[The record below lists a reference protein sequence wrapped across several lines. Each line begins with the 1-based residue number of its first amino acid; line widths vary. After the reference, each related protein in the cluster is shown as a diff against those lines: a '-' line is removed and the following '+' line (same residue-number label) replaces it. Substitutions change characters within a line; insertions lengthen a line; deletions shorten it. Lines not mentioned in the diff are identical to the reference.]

1 MKKLIRVKELEQCS
15 CFNIRKIAREL
26 TNSYNNSLKLY
37 GINSTQIPILALLNI
52 FNQLETS
59 KMAKL
64 LNLEP
69 STLRRNLSILVK
81 KKLIKVVKR
90 DINGNL
96 LKLTT
101 NGYNK
106 LKETLP
112 IWKKSNQLGKR
123 VVKDYLP
130 VLKEISE

>member
-1 MKKLIRVKELEQCS
+1 MKKLIRVRELEQCT
-15 CFNIRKIAREL
+15 CFKIRKIAREL
-26 TNSYNNSLKLY
+26 TNSYNYSLKSY
-37 GINSTQIPILALLNI
+37 GVNSTQIPILALLNI
-52 FNQLETS
+52 FSQLETS
-59 KMAKL
+59 KMAEL

-90 DINGNL
+90 DVNGNL
-96 LKLTT
+96 LRLTT

-123 VVKDYLP
+123 LIKDYLP

>member
-81 KKLIKVVKR
+81 KKLIKVVRR

-130 VLKEISE
+130 VLKEISK

>member
-81 KKLIKVVKR
+81 KKLIKVVRR

>member
-112 IWKKSNQLGKR
+112 IWKKSNQLGKSL
-123 VVKDYLP
+123 VKDYLP
-130 VLKEISE
+130 ILKEISK